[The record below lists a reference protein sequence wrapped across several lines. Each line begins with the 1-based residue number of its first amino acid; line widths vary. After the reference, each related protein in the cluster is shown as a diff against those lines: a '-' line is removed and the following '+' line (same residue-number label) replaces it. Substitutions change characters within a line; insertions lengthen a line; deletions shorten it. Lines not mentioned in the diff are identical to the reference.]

1 MSKPVKMTASMLHH
15 ELLHRRHEMAR
26 VIKDALSLS
35 GLSTQA
41 LSDDL
46 GVSISTL
53 GKIMR
58 GSVSDVAIDKMYL
71 IALGMGLEVTVSI
84 TTKVKV

>member
-1 MSKPVKMTASMLHH
+1 MLHH
-15 ELLHRRHEMAR
+15 ELLHRRHEMSHA
-26 VIKDALSLS
+26 IKAAMNLT
-35 GLSTQA
+35 GLSTQT

-58 GSVSDVAIDKMYL
+58 GTVDDVAIDKMYL